1 MSSLS
6 PRTYPTI
13 EGTPGKPGSSPFG
26 EPSAPYSQAPD
37 GPPRFSPQ
45 VLRSLKMH
53 PRLAIGVAAVVC
65 LVLVFLGLRQVRIY
79 SAQSVVY
86 VEPIIPG
93 SYNEAGQP
101 GFDQFR
107 YASYVDQ
114 QMQTVVRPDILMAAL
129 KTLPPNTWRQAGE
142 SQQSAVMRLQKAL
155 VVERQ
160 LTSYQI
166 TIKLLTTDP
175 ETSANIVN
183 AVTDAYLQG
192 GRRDE
197 ITQASGRE
205 RLLGEERQRITQELD
220 RDRKEEVA
228 LGTNLGVANPNTVGE
243 NPFDITLANL
253 RLQLATARQAHDIAA
268 AQLSSVSGDQP
279 ASKSGLT
286 AAADESINADQGL
299 SSMKSSVNARRV
311 VLESQMANMTPNNPT
326 YKQDQDEIADLD
338 RRLDAL
344 TRQER
349 SRAEVRIQD
358 KLRTELQR
366 TATVEGQLNAQLAQA
381 TAQATG
387 AGPKLQRA
395 SELATDIQRLT
406 AQYSTVD
413 ETLRGL
419 ELQTNGPG
427 MEHLALAAP
436 VPASPEPNKRQVFLL
451 GALPVGLLFGL
462 IAAVIARASDRRVY
476 LGADLEQAIGFA
488 PIAVL
493 PAREDVPSRVID
505 EYVLRLAAGVE
516 GAYRTAGAR
525 SFVVTSV
532 SATSDQGALLK
543 SLAQQLEEMRLR
555 VQVFRAA
562 ELLTPSDESAQYLAA
577 GTQDANGLT
586 PWGTPAGEGIA
597 TAKLDRMKAEY
608 DITLIDAAPLLHS
621 AATEYAARCAD
632 AIVLVAESGVTL
644 STEITEAAALLS
656 RLRVTGVA
664 AVLEG
669 LRLHFADDAFK
680 AAVRAVEHRNVE
692 AKVERP
698 VTARVRQN
706 DLVPEVEELPATPAP
721 SEVEKPVLVALHP
734 KVPVAQVVEEPLV
747 ETPPVV
753 DLVPIEEAPAE
764 PVEVA
769 PEPLVAAQTEPWDW
783 LIPVPQKQTVEP
795 VPPVAPEPAIAA
807 HALALPEEWDVP
819 VPQPLTRGVSG
830 PAVWSQHD
838 GMDTPVQAADRS
850 LVIRPAARTR
860 PGIEMKPHARSA
872 SIERPNRLQAGL
884 EEPSSQEELK
894 PVGRFVGDSGMVE
907 AVPSHT
913 RSKIRLAFKEQEVNS
928 RTTWFSKL
936 FRGDPAASFKITP
949 EDEEGGIPE
958 EWARV
963 QRLPEI
969 THTDDPELRHLL
981 NRVSGGRKIAQTTPP
996 VEAPQTLEARLTEAV
1011 HAPVAR
1017 VAAPPEAPPSA
1028 PPPSLIPESAPGF
1041 AQAETPAEK
1050 APYRT
1055 LRPLTFQQLAGE
1067 DVAEEPVSYE
1077 PAPAEPAVYESFAAP
1092 LQPVAAAPVVDG
1104 PAMWPSKAPRVAQL
1118 VQELPAA
1125 ASMKAEPVHE
1135 EPVVAARHQVPEI
1148 TPLSARHA
1156 AFVPEPSAPAPAPKP
1171 PSAVASAPAVRSPFL
1186 PDVYPDPFS
1195 DPSPAHRSPSRLEPI
1210 MPIRSEQ
1217 SPWLHRSS
1225 AMRGVAPPAVQPAP
1239 MAEPVYNPA
1248 PVAEDFDASP
1258 EPVAHVPVEPPAPVA
1273 FLAEPESRDHD
1284 EGVRAVDVPQPVAES
1299 AAGTPM
1305 ITRGLSRRWALL
1317 SQFEPSTMDP
1327 TPAGRTVQPRIVE
1340 LKPRVGEDA
1349 QG

>member
-1 MSSLS
+1 M
-6 PRTYPTI
+6 
-13 EGTPGKPGSSPFG
+13 
-26 EPSAPYSQAPD
+26 
-37 GPPRFSPQ
+37 
-45 VLRSLKMH
+45 RSLRMH

-65 LVLVFLGLRQVRIY
+65 VVLVFLGLRQVRIY

-129 KTLPPNTWRQAGE
+129 KTLPPNTWRQPGE

-205 RLLGEERQRITQELD
+205 RLLGEERQRITEELD

-279 ASKSGLT
+279 SSKSGLT

-311 VLESQMANMTPNNPT
+311 VLESQMAGLTPSNPT

-338 RRLDAL
+338 RRLDSL
-344 TRQER
+344 TKQER
-349 SRAEVRIQD
+349 SRAEIRIQD

-427 MEHLALAAP
+427 LEHLALAAP
-436 VPASPEPNKRQVFLL
+436 VPAGPEPNKRQVFLL

-462 IAAVIARASDRRVY
+462 IAAVIARARDRRVY
-476 LGADLEQAIGFA
+476 VGADLEQAIGFA

-493 PAREDVPSRVID
+493 PAREDVPARVGD

-516 GAYRTAGAR
+516 GAYRTSGAR
-525 SFVVTSV
+525 SFIVTSV

-555 VQVFRAA
+555 VQVVRAS
-562 ELLTPSDESAQYLAA
+562 ELLTTSDETAQHRIA
-577 GTQDANGLT
+577 GSQDTNGLT
-586 PWGTPAGEGIA
+586 PWGSPAGEGIA
-597 TAKLDRMKAEY
+597 TAKLDRMKSDF

-632 AIVLVAESGVTL
+632 ATVLVAESGVTL
-644 STEITEAAALLS
+644 STEITQAAALLV

-669 LRLHFADDAFK
+669 LRLQFADDAFK

-698 VTARVRQN
+698 VPSRVQQAEAAPAV
-706 DLVPEVEELPATPAP
+706 DEVPMPEAAIEPEVPE
-721 SEVEKPVLVALHP
+721 LVALHSRGP
-734 KVPVAQVVEEPLV
+734 AAKVVDEPLV
-747 ETPPVV
+747 VTPSVGEVV
-753 DLVPIEEAPAE
+753 EIAPTEEI
-764 PVEVA
+764 PVEST
-769 PEPLVAAQTEPWDW
+769 EPMVAAHAPGAALDAVEPWDW
-783 LIPVPQKQTVEP
+783 QIPVPQKHTMEP
-795 VPPVAPEPAIAA
+795 VPAVGPEPAIAA
-807 HALALPEEWDVP
+807 QALALPEEWEVP
-819 VPQPLTRGVSG
+819 VPQPLTRRVSG
-830 PAVWSQHD
+830 PAVWAQHD
-838 GMDTPVQAADRS
+838 GLDTPVPVVDRS

-860 PGIEMKPHARSA
+860 PGIELKPLVPAA
-872 SIERPNRLQAGL
+872 SIEAPQSLQPGP
-884 EEPSSQEELK
+884 EDSPSHEDLK
-894 PVGRFVGDSGMVE
+894 PVGRFVGDSGVVE

-928 RTTWFSKL
+928 KTTWFSKL

-949 EDEEGGIPE
+949 EDEEEGMPE
-958 EWARV
+958 EYAPV

-981 NRVSGGRKIAQTTPP
+981 NRVSGGRKIAQTAPP
-996 VEAPQTLEARLTEAV
+996 VDTTQPQTLEARLSEAV
-1011 HAPVAR
+1011 HAPVAQ
-1017 VAAPPEAPPSA
+1017 VAAPAEVQEPAPSASFIPEPAPTFAHVEAPPV
-1028 PPPSLIPESAPGF
+1028 E
-1041 AQAETPAEK
+1041 
-1050 APYRT
+1050 APYRP

-1067 DVAEEPVSYE
+1067 EVAAEPTAYESAAYE
-1077 PAPAEPAVYESFAAP
+1077 PAAYEPVQLPAEPIAV
-1092 LQPVAAAPVVDG
+1092 APVVDG
-1104 PAMWPSKAPRVAQL
+1104 RAMWPSKAPRVA
-1118 VQELPAA
+1118 EIMPEPSSPALT
-1125 ASMKAEPVHE
+1125 KAEPSRD
-1135 EPVVAARHQVPEI
+1135 EPVIAAVHQVPEI
-1148 TPLSARHA
+1148 TPLSARRA
-1156 AFVPEPSAPAPAPKP
+1156 AFVPETTAPVPAPPGVAADAPR
-1171 PSAVASAPAVRSPFL
+1171 VVRSPFL
-1186 PDVYPDPFS
+1186 PDVYPDPLT

-1225 AMRGVAPPAVQPAP
+1225 AMRGVAQPAIQAASV
-1239 MAEPVYNPA
+1239 AEPTYNPA
-1248 PVAEDFDASP
+1248 PAAEDFDASP
-1258 EPVAHVPVEPPAPVA
+1258 EPVARSHAEPVA
-1273 FLAEPESRDHD
+1273 PAVDQAQPELRVED
-1284 EGVRAVDVPQPVAES
+1284 EGIRAVPIPQPVPQSVADA

-1305 ITRGLSRRWALL
+1305 VTRGLSRRWALL

-1340 LKPRVGEDA
+1340 RKPRLAEDA